1 VLEDRLARVE
11 RVITWFRDTT
21 IKPTVAGPITEAAG
35 STKPTEPVRASEL
48 VRRPG
53 VDATALARA
62 AGAPFDLSEESEALA
77 AVEVEL
83 RYEGYVQ
90 RERERA
96 VRLREQEGFSLAAD
110 LPYASFKGL
119 RKEAREQLGRVRPN
133 TLGQAGR
140 IPGVSPS
147 DLQNLMLEV
156 RRLRRQAAQ
165 MSERT
170 VV

>member
-1 VLEDRLARVE
+1 TA
-11 RVITWFRDTT
+11 
-21 IKPTVAGPITEAAG
+21 AAG
-35 STKPTEPVRASEL
+35 STKPTAATRAAEL

-53 VDATALARA
+53 VDASALAKA
-62 AGAPFDLSEESEALA
+62 AGAPFDPTEESEALA

-96 VRLREQEGFSLAAD
+96 DRLQEQEAFSLAPD
-110 LPYASFKGL
+110 LPYAGFRSL
-119 RKEAREQLGRVRPN
+119 RKEAREKLGRIRPN

-147 DLQNLMLEV
+147 DLQNLILEV
-156 RRLRRQAAQ
+156 RRLRRQ
-165 MSERT
+165 T
-170 VV
+170 VPQG